1 MWETYSGIAYLMRKI
16 LVLAAAAILAV
27 GYAENKVAGRI
38 YPERA
43 DDVAWENELVG
54 FRVYG
59 PGTQKKGERS
69 FGYDIFFKYPD
80 KGLVLDSLY
89 RAQISPAN
97 WVMYDSLARIDK
109 NKARDFE
116 KSFTYHIDHGLGM
129 DCYAV
134 GATLG
139 DGVAALLENDSI
151 SFPWCYER
159 AEVLENGPL
168 RFSVALDFAP
178 REVGNDTITEHRIIS
193 LDSNSYLNECTVWY
207 DGMTSERDLVV
218 GFPMRDES
226 PVMTD
231 LMRGILAY
239 ADPTQGPDN
248 GKALLGIIADT
259 PGILMEKE
267 GHVLLKYK
275 ISPAEKF
282 TYRWGFAWDRTSFP
296 DLQTWFA
303 HLCTLPATNVGTERF
318 TREFSF

>member
-1 MWETYSGIAYLMRKI
+1 MKKI
-16 LVLAAAAILAV
+16 IVLAAAAILAT

-80 KGLVLDSLY
+80 KGLVLERLY
-89 RAQISPAN
+89 EPETNPAT
-97 WVMYDSLARIDK
+97 WAKYDSLAKIDK
-109 NKARDFE
+109 KLAEDFV
-116 KSFTYHIDHGLGM
+116 KTFSYHLDHGLGM

-151 SFPWCYER
+151 SFPWCYEK

-178 REVGNDTITEHRIIS
+178 RVVGNDTITEHRIIS

-207 DGMTSERDLVV
+207 DGLSSKRDIVV
-218 GFPMRDES
+218 GFPLRDKS
-226 PVMTD
+226 PVLTD
-231 LMRGILAY
+231 LSRGILAY

-248 GKALLGIIADT
+248 GKALLGIIVDA
-259 PGILMEKE
+259 PSILLEKE
-267 GHVLLKYK
+267 GHALLRFN
-275 ISPAEKF
+275 ISPSEKF
-282 TYRWGFAWDRTSFP
+282 TYRWGYAWDRTSFH
-296 DLQTWFA
+296 DLLAWFD
-303 HLCTLPATNVGTERF
+303 HLSSLSTG
-318 TREFSF
+318 S